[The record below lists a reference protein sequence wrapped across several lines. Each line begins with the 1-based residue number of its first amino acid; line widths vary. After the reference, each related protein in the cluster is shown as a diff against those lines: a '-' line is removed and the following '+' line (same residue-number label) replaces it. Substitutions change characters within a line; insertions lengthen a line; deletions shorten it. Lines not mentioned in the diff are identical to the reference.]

1 MKFFI
6 YALTGLTVTQGG
18 TGVLNLVDISPK
30 MDKMSENRQ
39 DNFKEYEAM
48 NRAALTFGTK
58 IRQSYFD
65 GKSGYTTWSGTG
77 KDSKNY
83 LYRTKMNSSLSG
95 PTQEV
100 AYTKNP
106 GSRKATP
113 IDFLDKT
120 IFFGNDSTSYYF
132 NKSGI
137 SKFEWKNSSYSNYG
151 LVGGLG
157 GILGGVG
164 GVLGG
169 VGGILGGVVGL
180 LVPTPPKE
188 QPVTGEEIKT
198 IEVYNRSVK
207 DAVYNPEDHS
217 ITYSTLDDNNQDWII
232 TKYYENEKRSEVLAS
247 GTNNGLY
254 PILAVEENS
263 KDTYFTVNGMVSVY
277 RDNSKKSELITQLS
291 DTRQAYDV
299 FVDSQGMYIGTSGSS
314 DTSAQAH
321 DNETIKNANP
331 KTFYIDR
338 INDSVIEDSQGDGYI
353 RGVQWVNDI
362 TKYVM
367 YDSKTIVQSNSYQN
381 SSYTIDGTYKNEN
394 LTQEYHTTPRYSGMF
409 DYGVMYQADETYKT
423 VTAKGKPTTG
433 WGQVNRVFNDKFQE
447 TLRASNLVGS
457 SGLDWSLGSN
467 GEVYVWYNEGKKPN
481 LTLSANSYISKV
493 LLTEQDSENP
503 IQNGVVYN
511 KTNEKNQFW
520 EVQIPDAHANK
531 GYDLYVQF
539 FDEEKQPNNV
549 ITSLIR
555 LRPTDNAKIDLAAEE
570 NSIKNEIKPSNNTK
584 QSEILAALT
593 KVTGTK
599 ITDNDVT
606 INLDKKANYNNSGEI
621 EIKALVSS
629 RLVMNEQKIEIPH
642 LIYDISKII
651 FKRFDNNKT
660 EEDYKK
666 EIINQIVNDSKID
679 NETQLT
685 EQQVTAE
692 TEISVK
698 LPQPG
703 ANGSIT
709 IKAKSDATHLTGGQ
723 EIVIPAVEAIDLS
736 TLNFSDK
743 VLTNNSSD
751 KEIIDMVNEVIKSQ
765 NSTATIS
772 IGQND
777 IIIERKNPAKVGQD
791 GFITIK
797 ASPSSVKIS
806 NSNTIKISKLKYDL
820 TNFKIDD
827 ASNLIDKTEII
838 RRLNLITGLGNVNDS
853 DFDFTL
859 HQSSVSQ
866 TGIITIKAKP
876 TSEWLEKEAN
886 ITVPMTYNLAEQDLF
901 KYTESNEQK
910 EFVFY
915 QSTTEEDVIEYLQDK
930 KGWKNIT
937 KNDIE
942 LKPSAGEEG
951 KIRIVS
957 KNVSVV
963 GSSITENNEQYV
975 EVNVK
980 VDRKNISEIVKSPID
995 IGRVDVSKIK
1005 GNTNEILIKSL
1016 KEVIMDASKEKIN
1029 NQSIDYTQ
1037 LHIKLIDRYNFE
1049 IVANQ
1054 NSEAY
1059 SGAIQGSYYLQ
1070 YDIFNYENDFSN
1082 GIFINEE
1089 DKNDL
1094 DKLKAALFSQYSN
1107 LFIYWGELKI
1117 SIEEQTGNLVLEGNE
1132 TKSLYSGKLIIK
1144 VNSTQDLGEIIKVSD
1159 ENVAKE
1165 EFNENGLIAIIKK
1178 ENQSIQWDEVDIK
1191 VLITGDKAQVQ
1202 IEPKQ
1207 DSKIYT
1213 GKATLNFTKKVNS
1226 NNNENAQSENNIPA
1240 HKKTK
1245 ILLWVLAAVNIM
1257 AIAIAAVFVKNKKKD
1272 EE

>member
-1 MKFFI
+1 MKIFI

-18 TGVLNLVDISPK
+18 TAALNLVDISPK

-58 IRQSYFD
+58 ITQSYFD
-65 GKSGYTTWSGTG
+65 GKTGYTTWSGTG
-77 KDSKNY
+77 DKSKNY

-100 AYTKNP
+100 AYTKTT
-106 GSRKATP
+106 RKNETKP

-132 NKSGI
+132 DKSGI

-180 LVPTPPKE
+180 LVPTRPTE

-198 IEVYNRSVK
+198 IGVYNRSVK

-232 TKYYENEKRSEVLAS
+232 TKYYENEDRSEVLAS

-277 RDNSKKSELITQLS
+277 RDSSKKSELITQLS

-321 DNETIKNANP
+321 DSELIKKANP

-338 INDSVIEDSQGDGYI
+338 INDSVTEDSQGDGYI

-381 SSYTIDGTYKNEN
+381 SSYIIDGTYKNEN
-394 LTQEYHTTPRYSGMF
+394 LTQTYHTTPRYSGMF
-409 DYGVMYQADETYKT
+409 DYGVMYQADETYKIT
-423 VTAKGKPTTG
+423 QSKTG
-433 WGQVNRVFNDKFQE
+433 RAQVNRVFNDKFQE

-457 SGLDWSLGSN
+457 SGLDWNLGPN
-467 GEVYVWYNEGKKPN
+467 GEVYVWYNEQNKPN

-493 LLTEQDSENP
+493 LLTEQDSEKLV
-503 IQNGVVYN
+503 QNGVVYN

-520 EVQIPDAHANK
+520 EVQIPDAHAGK

-539 FDEEKQPNNV
+539 FDEDKQPNNV

-555 LRPTDNAKIDLAAEE
+555 LRPTDNAKINLADEK

-606 INLDKKANYNNSGEI
+606 INLDEKANYDKSGEI
-621 EIKALVSS
+621 KIKAHESS
-629 RLVMNEQKIEIPH
+629 RLVMNEQTIVIPH
-642 LIYDISKII
+642 LIYDISKTV
-651 FKRFDNNKT
+651 FEPFNNDEK
-660 EEDYKK
+660 DYKNK
-666 EIINQIVNDSKID
+666 IIKQIVNDSKID
-679 NETQLT
+679 DKTQLT
-685 EQQVTAE
+685 EQQVTEE
-692 TEISVK
+692 TEISIN
-698 LPQPG
+698 QPKPG
-703 ANGSIT
+703 ENGSIT
-709 IKAKSDATHLTGGQ
+709 INAKSGATHLTGGQ
-723 EIVIPAVEAIDLS
+723 EIVIPAVDAIGLN
-736 TLNFSDK
+736 TLNFNDK

-751 KEIIDMVNEVIKSQ
+751 DEIIKMVNEVIKSQ
-765 NSTATIS
+765 NSTLATLIE
-772 IGQND
+772 QND

-859 HQSSVSQ
+859 NQSSVSQ
-866 TGIITIKAKP
+866 TGIITIKAKA
-876 TSEWLEKEAN
+876 TSQWLENEAN

-915 QSTTEEDVIEYLQDK
+915 ESTTKEDVIEYLQDE

-937 KNDIE
+937 KNDIKLE
-942 LKPSAGEEG
+942 ILKRPSASEEG

-957 KNVSVV
+957 TNVSVV
-963 GSSITENNEQYV
+963 GSSITQNNQQYV
-975 EVNVK
+975 EVSV
-980 VDRKNISEIVKSPID
+980 
-995 IGRVDVSKIK
+995 
-1005 GNTNEILIKSL
+1005 
-1016 KEVIMDASKEKIN
+1016 
-1029 NQSIDYTQ
+1029 
-1037 LHIKLIDRYNFE
+1037 
-1049 IVANQ
+1049 
-1054 NSEAY
+1054 
-1059 SGAIQGSYYLQ
+1059 
-1070 YDIFNYENDFSN
+1070 
-1082 GIFINEE
+1082 
-1089 DKNDL
+1089 
-1094 DKLKAALFSQYSN
+1094 
-1107 LFIYWGELKI
+1107 
-1117 SIEEQTGNLVLEGNE
+1117 
-1132 TKSLYSGKLIIK
+1132 K

>member
-1 MKFFI
+1 MKIFI

-18 TGVLNLVDISPK
+18 AAALNLVDISPK
-30 MDKMSENRQ
+30 MDKMSEKQ
-39 DNFKEYEAM
+39 QADFKEYEAM

-65 GKSGYTTWSGTG
+65 GKTGYTTWSGTG
-77 KDSKNY
+77 TDKDSKNY
-83 LYRTKMNSSLSG
+83 LYRTKLNSSLSG

-100 AYTKNP
+100 AYTNTTRKNET
-106 GSRKATP
+106 KP
-113 IDFLDKT
+113 IDFLNKT
-120 IFFGNDSTSYYF
+120 IFFGNDSASYYF
-132 NKSGI
+132 DKSGI

-169 VGGILGGVVGL
+169 VGGILGGVIGL
-180 LVPTPPKE
+180 LVPNPPKKE
-188 QPVTGEEIKT
+188 PVTGEEIKP

-207 DAVYNPEDHS
+207 DAVYNPEDDS
-217 ITYSTLDDNNQDWII
+217 ITYSTLDDKNNDWII
-232 TKYYENEKRSEVLAS
+232 TKYYENDKTSEELAS

-277 RDNSKKSELITQLS
+277 RDSSKKSELITHLS

-299 FVDSQGMYIGTSGSS
+299 FVDSQGMYIGTSDSS

-321 DNETIKNANP
+321 DNETIKKANP

-338 INDSVIEDSQGDGYI
+338 INDSVTQDSQGDGYI
-353 RGVQWVNDI
+353 KGVQWVNDM

-394 LTQEYHTTPRYSGMF
+394 LTQEYHTAPRYSGMF
-409 DYGVMYQADETYKT
+409 DYGVMYQADETYKIAGT
-423 VTAKGKPTTG
+423 KAQSTTG
-433 WGQVNRVFNDKFQE
+433 RAQVNRVFNDKFQE

-457 SGLDWSLGSN
+457 SGLDWNLGPN
-467 GEVYVWYNEGKKPN
+467 GEVYVWYNGEKKPN

-493 LLTEQDSENP
+493 LLTEQDSEKP
-503 IQNGVVYN
+503 VQNGVVYN
-511 KTNEKNQFW
+511 KTNDKNQFW
-520 EVQIPDAHANK
+520 EVQIPDAHAKN

-539 FDEEKQPNNV
+539 FDEDKQPNNV

-555 LRPTDNAKIDLAAEE
+555 LRPTDNAKINLADEK
-570 NSIKNEIKPSNNTK
+570 NSIKNEKKPSNNTK

-606 INLDKKANYNNSGEI
+606 INLDEKANYDKSGEI
-621 EIKALVSS
+621 KIKANESS
-629 RLVMNEQKIEIPH
+629 RLVMNQQTIEIPH
-642 LIYDISKII
+642 LIYDISKTV
-651 FKRFDNNKT
+651 FEPFNNDEK
-660 EEDYKK
+660 DYKNK
-666 EIINQIVNDSKID
+666 IIKQIVNDSKID
-679 NETQLT
+679 DKIQLT
-685 EQQVTAE
+685 EQQVTDE
-692 TEISVK
+692 TEISINQ
-698 LPQPG
+698 PQPG

-709 IKAKSDATHLTGGQ
+709 INAKPGATHLTGGQ
-723 EIVIPAVEAIDLS
+723 RIVIPARDAIDLS
-736 TLNFSDK
+736 TLNFNDK

-765 NSTATIS
+765 NSTLTTLIE
-772 IGQND
+772 QND

-866 TGIITIKAKP
+866 TGIITIKA
-876 TSEWLEKEAN
+876 TTNSQWLENEIN
-886 ITVPMTYNLAEQDLF
+886 ITVPKTYNLAEQDLF

-915 QSTTEEDVIEYLQDK
+915 ESTTIEDVIEYLQDK

-937 KNDIE
+937 ENDIK
-942 LKPSAGEEG
+942 LNIVKQPSASEEG

-957 KNVSVV
+957 TNVLVV

-1016 KEVIMDASKEKIN
+1016 KEVIMNASKEKIN

-1049 IVANQ
+1049 IAANQ

-1070 YDIFNYENDFSN
+1070 YDISNYKNDFSK

-1117 SIEEQTGNLVLEGNE
+1117 SIEDQTGNLVLEGNE
-1132 TKSLYSGKLIIK
+1132 TKSLYSGKLII
-1144 VNSTQDLGEIIKVSD
+1144 
-1159 ENVAKE
+1159 
-1165 EFNENGLIAIIKK
+1165 
-1178 ENQSIQWDEVDIK
+1178 
-1191 VLITGDKAQVQ
+1191 
-1202 IEPKQ
+1202 
-1207 DSKIYT
+1207 
-1213 GKATLNFTKKVNS
+1213 KVNS

>member
-77 KDSKNY
+77 DKSKNY

-164 GVLGG
+164 GVIGG

-180 LVPTPPKE
+180 LVPTPPTK

-207 DAVYNPEDHS
+207 DAVYNPEDDS

-381 SSYTIDGTYKNEN
+381 SSYIIDGTKQNSN
-394 LTQEYHTTPRYSGMF
+394 LTQTYHTTPRYSGMF
-409 DYGVMYQADETYKT
+409 DYGVMYQADETYKIT
-423 VTAKGKPTTG
+423 QSTTG
-433 WGQVNRVFNDKFQE
+433 RAQVNRVFNDKFQE

-457 SGLDWSLGSN
+457 SGLDWNLGPN
-467 GEVYVWYNEGKKPN
+467 GEVYVWYNEQNKPN

-493 LLTEQDSENP
+493 LLTEQDSENAV
-503 IQNGVVYN
+503 QNGVVYN

-520 EVQIPDAHANK
+520 EVQIPDAHAEK

-549 ITSLIR
+549 ITSLIK
-555 LRPTDNAKIDLAAEE
+555 LRPTDNAKINLADSK

-606 INLDKKANYNNSGEI
+606 INLDEKANYDKSGEI
-621 EIKALVSS
+621 KIKANESS
-629 RLVMNEQKIEIPH
+629 RLVMNQQTIEIPH
-642 LIYDISKII
+642 LIYDISKTV
-651 FKRFDNNKT
+651 FEPFNSNKT

-679 NETQLT
+679 NETLLT
-685 EQQVTAE
+685 EEQVTAE
-692 TEISVK
+692 TEIKVN

-709 IKAKSDATHLTGGQ
+709 INAKSGATHLTGGQ
-723 EIVIPAVEAIDLS
+723 KIVIPAVDAIGLN
-736 TLNFSDK
+736 TLNFNDK

-859 HQSSVSQ
+859 NQSSVSQ

-876 TSEWLEKEAN
+876 TSQWLENEAN
-886 ITVPMTYNLAEQDLF
+886 ITVPKTYNLAEQDLF

-910 EFVFY
+910 EFVFHE
-915 QSTTEEDVIEYLQDK
+915 STTEEDVIEYLQDK

-937 KNDIE
+937 ENDIKLE
-942 LKPSAGEEG
+942 IVKRPSASEEG

-957 KNVSVV
+957 KNVLVV
-963 GSSITENNEQYV
+963 GSSITQNNEQYV
-975 EVNVK
+975 EVSV
-980 VDRKNISEIVKSPID
+980 
-995 IGRVDVSKIK
+995 
-1005 GNTNEILIKSL
+1005 
-1016 KEVIMDASKEKIN
+1016 
-1029 NQSIDYTQ
+1029 
-1037 LHIKLIDRYNFE
+1037 
-1049 IVANQ
+1049 
-1054 NSEAY
+1054 
-1059 SGAIQGSYYLQ
+1059 
-1070 YDIFNYENDFSN
+1070 
-1082 GIFINEE
+1082 
-1089 DKNDL
+1089 
-1094 DKLKAALFSQYSN
+1094 
-1107 LFIYWGELKI
+1107 
-1117 SIEEQTGNLVLEGNE
+1117 
-1132 TKSLYSGKLIIK
+1132 
-1144 VNSTQDLGEIIKVSD
+1144 
-1159 ENVAKE
+1159 
-1165 EFNENGLIAIIKK
+1165 
-1178 ENQSIQWDEVDIK
+1178 
-1191 VLITGDKAQVQ
+1191 
-1202 IEPKQ
+1202 
-1207 DSKIYT
+1207 
-1213 GKATLNFTKKVNS
+1213 KVNS